1 MFTSNRVLLEKADL
15 ALSDLTTDGGL
26 LKPAQAQAFMRL
38 LIKESVI
45 MGLCTVVPMRA
56 PKQLIEKIRFGSRVL
71 RPGVEGVALPVTDRS
86 KPDLSKVE
94 LDAKLFKAEVR
105 LTDEVLEDSIER
117 GDLQNTIMTILS
129 EAVARDM
136 DEVIINGDTG
146 SADLFLKQLDGI
158 LAQITTNKANFTD
171 STMSKTGLKA
181 MMKLMPSEYLRDK
194 RNFQILTS
202 VAAET
207 DYRDS
212 IAARETIAGDK
223 ALVEESVA
231 LYNGVPIKAVPLFP
245 ENIGT
250 SAHCTDAVLG
260 NPKNINVG
268 IWRQIKIESDRDISA
283 GVLQIVA
290 TLRFDVKLAE
300 QLAMVLGYNIKV
312 V

>member
-1 MFTSNRVLLEKADL
+1 
-15 ALSDLTTDGGL
+15 L

-45 MGLCTVVPMRA
+45 MGMATVKPMRA
-56 PKQLIEKIRFGSRVL
+56 PKELIEKIRFGSRVL
-71 RPGVEGVALPVTDRS
+71 RPGAEGVALPVTDRS

-136 DEVIINGDTG
+136 DEVIINGDVG
-146 SADLFLKQLDGI
+146 SPDLFLAQMDGI
-158 LAQITTNKANFTD
+158 FAQIVTNTANFTD
-171 STMSKTGLKA
+171 SVMTKTGLKA
-181 MMKLMPSEYLRDK
+181 MVKLMPSEYLRDK
-194 RNFQILTS
+194 RNMKILTS
-202 VAAET
+202 VDAET

-212 IAARETIAGDK
+212 IAARETVAGDK
-223 ALVEESVA
+223 ALIEESVA
-231 LYNGVPIKAVPLFP
+231 LYNGYPIVPVPLFP

-250 SAHCTDAVLG
+250 SSHCTNAVLC

-268 IWRQIKIESDRDISA
+268 IWRNIKIESDRDISA

-290 TLRFDVKLAE
+290 SIRFDVKIAE
-300 QLAMVLGYNIKV
+300 QLACVKGYNIKV